1 MVLNFEENIVPF
13 KNQLRKNVG
22 VRFRE
27 NYNAMHLRTVL
38 SRPLFITNYHY
49 TAVNI
54 QTASC

>member
-1 MVLNFEENIVPF
+1 MVLNFEEKVVPF

-49 TAVNI
+49 I
-54 QTASC
+54 HQ